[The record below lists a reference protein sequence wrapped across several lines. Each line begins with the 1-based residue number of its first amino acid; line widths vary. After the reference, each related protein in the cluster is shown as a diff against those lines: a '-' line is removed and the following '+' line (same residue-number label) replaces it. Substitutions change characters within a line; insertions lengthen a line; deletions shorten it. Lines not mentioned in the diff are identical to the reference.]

1 MSIKKVF
8 RGEGIGTALNTDA
21 LNQMIDGGYR
31 STHEDETLSRE
42 DAIDEYYLRM
52 WGSQI
57 GYLQEGYPDE
67 HSDPGPLGI
76 KYRDALSSM
85 PDTAGY
91 LDPEQWPMATSW
103 LQPMYGVGSTNPA
116 ETHEFMYSPQGLYES
131 QTGMACYQGVVQAIV
146 FYPQNMQHCRRVD
159 LGPDGRLTAMWE
171 GRGWVIWKEASKDDE
186 VECVCVVSFESP
198 QHQVV
203 MGTSDS
209 QISPG
214 QDGQINIEV
223 IRPDDQN
230 PPSAKPTITASLDWM
245 HGNEPIGPDTR
256 VGCMWFPREKAWRI
270 LWAECPDDILTEGY
284 IQHSYASGTVQ
295 QSLSANTPD
304 LVDTSVWDTAYST
317 SDATADVSNGRIT
330 LPNVPAGGQNYNAE
344 FSATVNSSIA
354 HTEVKFFHYVNGT
367 QLDLIST
374 ATNVDATHDM
384 SLSGFSLM
392 SLSSGTAPSVE
403 IYVEADKAIT
413 LTYSDIKTKISK
425 NVRI

>member
-131 QTGMACYQGVVQAIV
+131 QTGMACYQGVVQAV
-146 FYPQNMQHCRRVD
+146 VYYPEGMQHCRRVD
-159 LGPDGRLTAMWE
+159 IASDGRLTAMWE
-171 GRGWVIWKEASKDDE
+171 GRGWVIWKETLKADE
-186 VECVCVVSFESP
+186 VECVCVVSLAPP

-203 MGTSDS
+203 LGTTRDAIEKDDYGIIDIEVKNPDDS
-209 QISPG
+209 QG
-214 QDGQINIEV
+214 
-223 IRPDDQN
+223 
-230 PPSAKPTITASLDWM
+230 PPVAPTINAWLDWM
-245 HGNEPIGPDTR
+245 HGDEDIDGGTR
-256 VGCMWFPREKAWRI
+256 VACMWFPREKVWRI
-270 LWAECPDDILTEGY
+270 LWAECPGQVTEAY
-284 IQHSYASGTVQ
+284 IQHDYSSGAVT
-295 QSLSANTPD
+295 QSLYAGTTA
-304 LVDTSVWDTAYST
+304 LVDMSVWDTAFAT
-317 SDATADVSNGRIT
+317 SDAAANANTGRIV
-330 LPNVPAGGQNYNAE
+330 LPNVPAGGQKYNAE
-344 FSATVNSSIA
+344 FTATVNASSA

-367 QLDLIST
+367 QFDLIST
-374 ATNVDATHDM
+374 ATNVDSTHDM
-384 SLSGFSLM
+384 SVSGFSVM
-392 SLSSGTAPSVE
+392 DLSSGTSPSVD
-403 IYVEADKAIT
+403 IYVEADKNIT
-413 LTYSDIKTKISK
+413 LKYLDIKTKITK
-425 NVRI
+425 NTLL